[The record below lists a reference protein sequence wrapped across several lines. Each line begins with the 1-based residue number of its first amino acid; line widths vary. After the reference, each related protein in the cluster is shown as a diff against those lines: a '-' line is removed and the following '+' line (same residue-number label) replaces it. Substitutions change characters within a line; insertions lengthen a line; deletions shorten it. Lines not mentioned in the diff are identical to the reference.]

1 MKIVKPMVIV
11 PNKLTQYKLD
21 NPNEVIDFLANG
33 ARISYQ
39 SFEKKNG
46 IETEER
52 LIKNCIKNGHTSVL
66 EHESLTFDFI
76 TDRGCYDELTKVLT
90 DSGWKYFDDVDINK
104 DLICTI
110 DENENLKYV
119 KAKEKIKYFYEG
131 MMHHYTSTQIDLN
144 VTPDHRMW
152 VSPWDIRRRN
162 EDGSRKWMF
171 IPSEEMNSKRY
182 IFNKSSNGKVNV
194 SPLSQLIIPSVQ
206 RKFGNNNYRTYPG
219 FIFRDEKLS
228 YFLELL
234 GIWLTDGCVSYGV
247 SNEIHQIS
255 GNKIY
260 ITQVKEHVRYQIEF
274 LLNELNIPYSM
285 DSINYKLNSPALFD
299 WLVENFIDGRNTHK
313 TYYMR
318 IPRWMFEKLNKYQL
332 ECFLRGLYL
341 GNRSHHTQHNGKIF
355 NIGFYISTGSKMF
368 AEDLLELALLTGRCA
383 NIWTTPPRDRTF
395 PNGHTSHCKEQY
407 LVSFSLRAKK
417 HVWKKDLGKA
427 KKTEEWYYG
436 YVYCLELE
444 SDHRLFVMRNGK
456 TCWCGNCSHELV
468 RHRIASYV
476 QESTRYVKYEH
487 GEMEFI
493 RPIFKNTDMYDV
505 WVQNCFDCEAAY
517 NSMRE
522 AGAQPQE
529 ARHVLNNSIKTHIR
543 ITRNFRAMREFLS
556 LRCAKPAHPHIKE
569 ICIPLLL
576 LMKQKF
582 PIIFDDIKYDEE
594 FLEHMDP
601 WGSYI
606 KEFVIPVK
614 YLEEG
619 EH

>member
-76 TDRGCYDELTKVLT
+76 TDRGCYDDLTKVLT
-90 DSGWKYFDDVDINK
+90 DSGWKYFDDVDINR

-110 DENENLKYV
+110 DENDNLKYV
-119 KAKEKIKYFYEG
+119 KAVNKIKYFYEG
-131 MMHHYTSTQIDLN
+131 KMHHYTSTQLDLN

-182 IFNKSSNGKVNV
+182 IFNKSSNGKVN
-194 SPLSQLIIPSVQ
+194 SLPLSQLIIPAVQ
-206 RKFGNNNYRTYPG
+206 RKTGNGRIYYPG

-234 GIWLTDGCVSYGV
+234 GIWLTDGSVSYGV
-247 SNEIHQIS
+247 PGS
-255 GNKIY
+255 GNRIE
-260 ITQVKEHVRYQIEF
+260 ITQIKEHVRIQIEF
-274 LLNELNIPYSM
+274 LLNELHIPYR
-285 DSINYKLNSPALFD
+285 KHEKGFRLNSPALFD
-299 WLVENFIDGRNTHK
+299 WLVENFIDGRNMRK

-318 IPRWMFEKLNKYQL
+318 IPRWMFRDLNKYQL
-332 ECFLRGLYL
+332 DCFLRGLFL
-341 GNRSHHTQHNGKIF
+341 GNGSIHTQHTDKMF
-355 NIGFYISTGSKMF
+355 NFGFVIYTGSKMF
-368 AEDLLELALLTGRCA
+368 TEDLLELGLLTGRCA
-383 NIWTTPPRDRTF
+383 NVWVYPPSERTF
-395 PNGHTSHCKEQY
+395 PDGHVSNCKESY
-407 LVSFSLRAKK
+407 AVSFSLRAKK
-417 HVWKKDLGKA
+417 HVWKRDVGKA
-427 KKTEEWYYG
+427 KKTEEWYNG

-456 TCWCGNCSHELV
+456 SCWCGNCSHELV

-476 QESTRYVKYEH
+476 QESTRYVKYEN

-493 RPIFKNTDMYDV
+493 RPIFSNTDMYDV
-505 WVQNCFDCEAAY
+505 WVQNCFDTEAAY
-517 NSMRE
+517 IHMRE

-529 ARHVLNNSIKTHIR
+529 AREVLNNSFKTQIR

-594 FLEHMDP
+594 FLEKMDD
-601 WGSYI
+601 WHTYI
-606 KEFVIPVK
+606 KEFKIPVR

>member
-21 NPNEVIDFLANG
+21 NPDEVIDFLANG

-76 TDRGCYDELTKVLT
+76 TSRGCYDELTKVLT
-90 DSGWKYFDDVDINK
+90 DSGWKYFDDVDIDK

-110 DENENLKYV
+110 DENDNLKYV
-119 KAKEKIKYFYEG
+119 KAVNKIKYFYEG
-131 MMHHYTSTQIDLN
+131 KMHHYTSTQLDLN

-171 IPSEEMNSKRY
+171 MPSEEMNSKRY
-182 IFNKSSNGKVNV
+182 IFNKSSNGKVN
-194 SPLSQLIIPSVQ
+194 SLPLSQLIIPAVQ
-206 RKFGNNNYRTYPG
+206 RKAGSGRIYYPG

-234 GIWLTDGCVSYGV
+234 GIWLTDGSVSYGV
-247 SNEIHQIS
+247 PGS
-255 GNKIY
+255 GNRIE
-260 ITQVKEHVRYQIEF
+260 ITQIKEHVRIQIEF
-274 LLNELNIPYSM
+274 LLNELHIPYR
-285 DSINYKLNSPALFD
+285 KHEKGFRLNSPALFD
-299 WLVENFIDGRNTHK
+299 WLVENFIDGRNMRK

-318 IPRWMFEKLNKYQL
+318 IPRWMFRDLNKYQL
-332 ECFLRGLYL
+332 DCFLRGLFL
-341 GNRSHHTQHNGKIF
+341 GNGSIHTQHTDKMF
-355 NIGFYISTGSKMF
+355 NFGFVIYTGSKMF
-368 AEDLLELALLTGRCA
+368 TEDLLELGLLTGRCA
-383 NIWTTPPRDRTF
+383 NVWVYPPSERTF
-395 PNGHTSHCKEQY
+395 PDGHVSNCKESY
-407 LVSFSLRAKK
+407 VVSFSLRAKK
-417 HVWKKDLGKA
+417 HVWKRDVGKA

-456 TCWCGNCSHELV
+456 SCWCGNCSHELV

-476 QESTRYVKYEH
+476 QESTRYVKYEN

-493 RPIFKNTDMYDV
+493 RPIFSNTDMYDV
-505 WVQNCFDCEAAY
+505 WFQNCLDCETAY
-517 NSMRE
+517 IHMRE

-529 ARHVLNNSIKTHIR
+529 AREVLNNSFKTQIR

-576 LMKQKF
+576 LLKQKF

-594 FLEHMDP
+594 FLEKMDD
-601 WGSYI
+601 WHTYI

>member
-11 PNKLTQYKLD
+11 PNKLTQYKLN
-21 NPNEVIDFLANG
+21 NPNEVIDFLANS

-46 IETEER
+46 IESEER
-52 LIKNCIKNGHTSVL
+52 LIKNCIKNGHTSIL

-119 KAKEKIKYFYEG
+119 KAVNKIKYYYEG
-131 MMHHYTSTQIDLN
+131 KMHHYKSTQIDLN

-162 EDGSRKWMF
+162 PDGSRIWSF

-182 IFNKSSNGKVNV
+182 IFNKSSNGKVN
-194 SPLSQLIIPSVQ
+194 SLPLSQLIIPSVQ
-206 RKFGNNNYRTYPG
+206 RKFGSGSRTYPG

-234 GIWLTDGCVSYGV
+234 GIWLTDGSVSYG
-247 SNEIHQIS
+247 SHGS
-255 GNKIY
+255 GNRID
-260 ITQVKEHVRYQIEF
+260 ITQIKEHVRIQIEF
-274 LLNELNIPYSM
+274 LLNELHIQYRK
-285 DSINYKLNSPALFD
+285 DEKGFRLNSPALFD
-299 WLVENFIDGRNTHK
+299 WLVENFIDGRNMRK

-318 IPRWMFEKLNKYQL
+318 IPRWMFRDLNKYQL
-332 ECFLRGLYL
+332 DCFLRGLFL
-341 GNRSHHTQHNGKIF
+341 GNGSIHTQHTDKMF
-355 NIGFYISTGSKMF
+355 NFGFVIATGSKMF
-368 AEDLLELALLTGRCA
+368 TEDLLELGLLTGRCA
-383 NIWTTPPRDRTF
+383 NVWVHPPYERTF
-395 PNGHTSHCKEQY
+395 PNGHVSNCKESY
-407 LVSFSLRAKK
+407 VVSFSLRAKK
-417 HVWKKDLGKA
+417 HVWHRDNGKA
-427 KKTEEWYYG
+427 KKTEEWYNG

-456 TCWCGNCSHELV
+456 SCWCGNCSHELV

-476 QESTRYVKYEH
+476 QESTRYVKYGN

-493 RPIFKNTDMYDV
+493 RPNFRNTDIYDV
-505 WVQNCFDCEAAY
+505 WVQNCFDTEAAY
-517 NSMRE
+517 EQMLE

-529 ARHVLNNSIKTHIR
+529 AREVLNNSVKTHIR

-556 LRCAKPAHPHIKE
+556 LRCAKNAHPHIKE

-582 PIIFDDIKYDEE
+582 PVIFDDITYDEE
-594 FLEHMDP
+594 FLKRMDP
-601 WGSYI
+601 WSSYI
-606 KEFVIPVK
+606 KEFQIPVK